1 MRKSNGGKKMEKA
14 KDDTLRTVIKPAN
27 GWQMVD
33 LKELAR
39 YSELIFF
46 LTWRDLKVR
55 YKQTILGVAW
65 AIIQPVMTMVVFSVF
80 FGGLAGVPS
89 DGIPYPLFSIAGLL
103 PWQLFENSMRNASKS
118 LVANRNMITKI
129 YFPRVILPLSNVLA
143 CVVDFFVALPILIIM
158 MICYGFSA
166 NIYILL
172 IPYYLLLTV
181 VTALGVSLWF
191 SAMDVLYRDVGYIVP
206 FICQIWMYLTPIAY
220 GSGLITNP
228 KWAAIYNLN
237 PMVGVVNGFR
247 SAFLG
252 IYSAVPIRSMI
263 FSAVISVV
271 ILISG
276 LYYFRHMEK
285 QFADL
290 I

>member
-1 MRKSNGGKKMEKA
+1 MNNTKTETYTTIIEPTKGWKM
-14 KDDTLRTVIKPAN
+14 VN
-27 GWQMVD
+27 F
-33 LKELAR
+33 KELFMYR
-39 YSELIFF
+39 ELIFF

-65 AIIQPVMTMVVFSVF
+65 AVIQPLMTMVVFSIF
-80 FGGLAGVPS
+80 FGGLAKVPS
-89 DGIPYPLFSIAGLL
+89 DGIPYPLFSIAGLM

-129 YFPRVILPLSNVLA
+129 YFPRVILP
-143 CVVDFFVALPILIIM
+143 ILIIM
-158 MICYGFSA
+158 MIIYGYHI

-172 IPYYLLLTV
+172 IPYYIFLTIM
-181 VTALGVSLWF
+181 TSFGVSLWF
-191 SAMDVLYRDVGYIVP
+191 SAMDVMYRDVGIIVP
-206 FICQIWMYLTPIAY
+206 FISQIWMYITPIAY
-220 GSGLITNP
+220 GSGLISDP
-228 KWAAIYNLN
+228 KWAFIYNLN

-252 IYSAVPIRSMI
+252 VYTQIPIESMI
-263 FSAVISVV
+263 FSL
-271 ILISG
+271 LISLIILVGG
-276 LYYFRHMEK
+276 LFYFRRMEK

>member
-1 MRKSNGGKKMEKA
+1 MSTEPTEKMLTIIRPTK
-14 KDDTLRTVIKPAN
+14 
-27 GWQMVD
+27 GWEMVN
-33 LKELAR
+33 LKELFR
-39 YSELIFF
+39 FRELIYF

-65 AIIQPVMTMVVFSVF
+65 AVIQPLITMLVFSIF
-80 FGGLAGVPS
+80 FGGLAKVPS

-103 PWQLFENSMRNASKS
+103 PWQLFENSLRTASKS
-118 LVANRNMITKI
+118 LVSNRNMITKI
-129 YFPRVILPLSNVLA
+129 YFPRVILPLSSILSSI
-143 CVVDFFVALPILIIM
+143 VDFAAALPVLIIM
-158 MICYGFSA
+158 MIIYGYRV

-181 VTALGVSLWF
+181 VTSFGVSLWF
-191 SAMDVLYRDVGYIVP
+191 SALDVMYRDVGIVIP
-206 FICQIWMYLTPIAY
+206 FITQVWMYITPIAY
-220 GSGLITNP
+220 GSTLISDP
-228 KWAAIYNLN
+228 KWAFIYNLN

-252 IYSAVPIRSMI
+252 IYTQIPIQSML
-263 FSAVISVV
+263 FSAIISVI
-271 ILISG
+271 ILIGG
-276 LYYFRHMEK
+276 LFYFRHMER

>member
-1 MRKSNGGKKMEKA
+1 
-14 KDDTLRTVIKPAN
+14 
-27 GWQMVD
+27 MVN
-33 LKELAR
+33 LKELLHFR
-39 YSELIFF
+39 ELIFF

-65 AIIQPVMTMVVFSVF
+65 AIIQPLMTMLVFSIF
-80 FGGLAGVPS
+80 FGGLAKVPS

-103 PWQLFENSMRNASKS
+103 PWQLFENSLRNASKS

-129 YFPRVILPLSNVLA
+129 YFPRVIMPLSSILA
-143 CVVDFFVALPILIIM
+143 CVVDFFAALPVLIIM
-158 MICYGFSA
+158 MIMYGYSP

-181 VTALGVSLWF
+181 VTAFGVSLWF
-191 SAMDVLYRDVGYIVP
+191 SALDVMYRDVGIVIP
-206 FICQIWMYLTPIAY
+206 FITQIWMYITPIAY
-220 GSGLITNP
+220 GSSLVNNT
-228 KWAAIYNLN
+228 KWAFFYNLN

-252 IYSAVPIRSMI
+252 IYTEMPIQSMI
-263 FSAVISVV
+263 FSAIISVI
-271 ILISG
+271 ILIGG
-276 LYYFRHMEK
+276 LFYFRRMER

>member
-1 MRKSNGGKKMEKA
+1 MNKAGKDVSANKNE
-14 KDDTLRTVIKPAN
+14 TIQTVIQPTR
-27 GWQMVD
+27 GWKMVNF
-33 LKELAR
+33 KELIMYR
-39 YSELIFF
+39 ELIFF

-65 AIIQPVMTMVVFSVF
+65 AVIQPVMTMVVFSIF
-80 FGGLAGVPS
+80 FGGLAKVPS
-89 DGIPYPLFSIAGLL
+89 DGIPYPLFSLAGLL

-129 YFPRVILPLSNVLA
+129 YFPRVILPLSSM
-143 CVVDFFVALPILIIM
+143 VDFFVALPILIIM
-158 MICYGFSA
+158 MIIYGYHV

-181 VTALGVSLWF
+181 LTSFGVSLWF
-191 SAMDVLYRDVGYIVP
+191 SAMDVLYRDVGIIVP
-206 FICQIWMYLTPIAY
+206 FVSQIWMYLTPIAY
-220 GSGLITNP
+220 GSSLISDP
-228 KWAAIYNLN
+228 KWSFIYSLN

-252 IYSAVPIRSMI
+252 IYTEIPIRSMI
-263 FSAVISVV
+263 FSL
-271 ILISG
+271 LISLIILVGG
-276 LYYFRHMEK
+276 LFYFRHMEK

>member
-1 MRKSNGGKKMEKA
+1 MSAN
-14 KDDTLRTVIKPAN
+14 KDETITTVIQPTR
-27 GWQMVD
+27 GWEMVNF
-33 LKELAR
+33 KELILYR
-39 YSELIFF
+39 ELIYF

-65 AIIQPVMTMVVFSVF
+65 AVIQPVMTMVVFSVF
-80 FGGLAGVPS
+80 FGGLAKVPS
-89 DGIPYPLFSIAGLL
+89 DGIPYPLFSLAGLM

-129 YFPRVILPLSNVLA
+129 YFPRVILPLSSILA
-143 CVVDFFVALPILIIM
+143 SVVDFFVALPILIIM
-158 MICYGFSA
+158 MIIYGYQV

-181 VTALGVSLWF
+181 ITSFGVSLWF
-191 SAMDVLYRDVGYIVP
+191 SALDVLYRDVGIVVP
-206 FICQIWMYLTPIAY
+206 FVSQIWMYITPIAY
-220 GSGLITNP
+220 GSSLISDP
-228 KWAAIYNLN
+228 KWSFIYNLN

-252 IYSAVPIRSMI
+252 IYTKIPIGNML
-263 FSAVISVV
+263 FSLLISLV
-271 ILISG
+271 ILVGG
-276 LYYFRHMEK
+276 LFYFRYMEK

>member
-1 MRKSNGGKKMEKA
+1 MSHDNSSSSKIQ
-14 KDDTLRTVIKPAN
+14 TVIQPSK
-27 GWQMVD
+27 GWAMVD
-33 LKELAR
+33 LKELLLYR
-39 YSELIFF
+39 ELIFF

-65 AIIQPVMTMVVFSVF
+65 AIIQPVMTMVVFSIF
-80 FGGLAGVPS
+80 FGGLARVPA

-118 LVANRNMITKI
+118 LVANRNMVTKI
-129 YFPRVILPLSNVLA
+129 YFPRVIMPLSSVLA
-143 CVVDFFVALPILIIM
+143 CVVDFFVALPILIVM
-158 MICYGFSA
+158 MIIYGYHV

-181 VTALGVSLWF
+181 ITSLGVSLWF
-191 SAMDVLYRDVGYIVP
+191 SAMDVMYRDVGYIVP
-206 FICQIWMYLTPIAY
+206 FITQLWMYLTPIAY
-220 GSGLITNP
+220 GSTLISNP
-228 KWAAIYNLN
+228 KWSFIYNLN

-252 IYSAVPIRSMI
+252 IYTQIPIQSMV
-263 FSAVISVV
+263 FSALISLV
-271 ILISG
+271 ILFGG
-276 LYYFRHMEK
+276 LLYFRHMEK

>member
-1 MRKSNGGKKMEKA
+1 MDSENNEKYQV
-14 KDDTLRTVIKPAN
+14 VIQPTK
-27 GWQMVD
+27 GLKMVD
-33 LKELAR
+33 LKELFKYR
-39 YSELIFF
+39 ELVFF

-65 AIIQPVMTMVVFSVF
+65 AVIQPVMTMVVFSVF

-103 PWQLFENSMRNASKS
+103 PWQLFDNSIRGASKS
-118 LVANRNMITKI
+118 LVGNRNMITKI
-129 YFPRVILPLSNVLA
+129 YFPRVILPLSSVLA
-143 CVVDFFVALPILIIM
+143 CIVDFFVALPILIIM
-158 MICYGFSA
+158 MIYYGYSI

-172 IPYYLLLTV
+172 IPYYLMLTV
-181 VTALGVSLWF
+181 ITAFGVSLWF
-191 SAMDVLYRDVGYIVP
+191 SAADVLYRDVGYIVP
-206 FICQIWMYLTPIAY
+206 FICQIWMYITPIAY
-220 GSGLITNP
+220 GSSLISNP
-228 KWAAIYNLN
+228 KWAFIYNLN

-252 IYSAVPIRSMI
+252 VYTEMPIQSMI
-263 FSAVISVV
+263 FSLLISLI
-271 ILISG
+271 ILIGG
-276 LYYFRHMEK
+276 LFYFRHMEK

>member
-1 MRKSNGGKKMEKA
+1 MSTSKSE
-14 KDDTLRTVIKPAN
+14 TIQTVIQPTR
-27 GWQMVD
+27 GWKMINF
-33 LKELAR
+33 R
-39 YSELIFF
+39 ELIMYRELIYF

-65 AIIQPVMTMVVFSVF
+65 AVIQPVMTMVVFSVF
-80 FGGLAGVPS
+80 FGGLAKVPS
-89 DGIPYPLFSIAGLL
+89 DGIPYPLFSLAGLM

-129 YFPRVILPLSNVLA
+129 YFPRVILPLSSILA
-143 CVVDFFVALPILIIM
+143 SLVDFFVALPILIVM
-158 MICYGFSA
+158 MIVYGYHV

-172 IPYYLLLTV
+172 IPYYLLLTML
-181 VTALGVSLWF
+181 TSFGVSLWF
-191 SAMDVLYRDVGYIVP
+191 SAMDVMYRDVGIVVP
-206 FICQIWMYLTPIAY
+206 FISQIWMYLTPIAY
-220 GSGLITNP
+220 GSSLVSNP
-228 KWAAIYNLN
+228 KWQFIYNLN

-252 IYSAVPIRSMI
+252 VYTQIPFQSMI
-263 FSAVISVV
+263 FSL
-271 ILISG
+271 LISLLILFSG
-276 LYYFRHMEK
+276 LFYFRHMEK

>member
-1 MRKSNGGKKMEKA
+1 MSQNGSPAA
-14 KDDTLRTVIKPAN
+14 KVQTVIQPSK
-27 GWQMVD
+27 GWAMVD
-33 LKELAR
+33 LKELILYR
-39 YSELIFF
+39 ELIFF

-65 AIIQPVMTMVVFSVF
+65 AIIQPVMTMVVFSIF
-80 FGGLAGVPS
+80 FGGLARVPS

-118 LVANRNMITKI
+118 LVANRNMVTKI
-129 YFPRVILPLSNVLA
+129 YFPRVIMPLSSVLA
-143 CVVDFFVALPILIIM
+143 CVVDFFVALPILIVM
-158 MICYGFSA
+158 MIVYGYHA

-181 VTALGVSLWF
+181 ITSLGVSLWF
-191 SAMDVLYRDVGYIVP
+191 SAMDVMYRDVGYIVP
-206 FICQIWMYLTPIAY
+206 FITQLWMYLTPIAY
-220 GSGLITNP
+220 GSTLISDP
-228 KWAAIYNLN
+228 KWSFIYNLN

-252 IYSAVPIRSMI
+252 IYNQIPIQSMI
-263 FSAVISVV
+263 FSAVISLI
-271 ILISG
+271 ILFGG
-276 LYYFRHMEK
+276 LLYFRHMEK

>member
-1 MRKSNGGKKMEKA
+1 MNAENPSEKILVKIMPTA
-14 KDDTLRTVIKPAN
+14 
-27 GWQMVD
+27 GWKMVD
-33 LKELAR
+33 LKELFLYR
-39 YSELIFF
+39 ELIYF

-65 AIIQPVMTMVVFSVF
+65 AVIQPVMTMVVFSVF
-80 FGGLAGVPS
+80 FGGLAKVPS
-89 DGIPYPLFSIAGLL
+89 DGIPYPLFSIEGLL
-103 PWQLFENSMRNASKS
+103 PWQLFDNSMRNASKS

-129 YFPRVILPLSNVLA
+129 YFPRVIMPLSSVLA

-158 MICYGFSA
+158 MIVYGYHINA
-166 NIYILL
+166 YIFL

-181 VTALGVSLWF
+181 VTAFGVSLWF
-191 SAMDVLYRDVGYIVP
+191 SAMDVMYRDVGYIVP

-220 GSGLITNP
+220 GSTLISNP
-228 KWAAIYNLN
+228 KWAFIYNLN

-252 IYSAVPIRSMI
+252 MYTQVPIQSMV
-263 FSAVISVV
+263 FSAVISAI
-271 ILISG
+271 ILFGG
-276 LYYFRHMEK
+276 LYYFRHMER